1 MPNPNKQPSPWSRY
15 LPPGLTLCLGVGL
28 SVLAFILI
36 WNWENKRRE
45 YEFNRRIDDIAIA
58 LERQL
63 NTDLDVI
70 LALGDY
76 MKTSSNVER
85 SSFSRFV
92 SRPLAIH
99 SSLQMVA
106 WSPLVT
112 DAKRQEYEAQGK
124 IEIDPN
130 FQIVEKNTRGDLVQP
145 SPRSEYFPL
154 YYVDPLAENQSVLGL
169 DLASQPKLQTIIEQA
184 RDTGEITITP
194 NSPLIPQD
202 DRIKLIPGDR
212 SGLGL
217 LAVVPIYQNVTQP
230 TTIASRRNLLQGYVL
245 GVFQLK
251 NIFQNS
257 FKRRNT
263 EYINLYLSDVTPK
276 KNDLSTP
283 SPNPGSQSF
292 QLPMEKNN
300 FAILYDPDKQQL
312 IPPEHQ
318 QKSIAKLNCPIEESD
333 NSEDQPCRRSLRISD
348 REWSLYILTT
358 PEFRKT
364 QKHWR
369 SWGSLVMG
377 LLWTLI
383 PVTYMLTALDRTTQ
397 IEKLAEETASQAEK
411 LHQAYK
417 QLELEQVKSEELL
430 LNVLPGPIAQRLKA
444 DEHNIADTFA
454 EVTVMFADIVGFTEL
469 SARIPPSQLVGVLN
483 DIFSAFDHLADKYG
497 LEKIKTIGDAY
508 MVCGGLPVPR
518 ADHAVA
524 IAEMALD
531 MQHEIRKLSLDH
543 NEAFSIRIGI
553 NSGPV
558 IAGVIGLKRF
568 IYDLWGDTV
577 NIASRMES
585 HGMTGC
591 IQITAATYDLLR
603 DKYYFEKR
611 GTIQVKGKGYMT
623 TYLLLGR
630 KGFEPTKLFDRR

>member
-1 MPNPNKQPSPWSRY
+1 MPNKQSSPWSRY

-36 WNWENKRRE
+36 WNWENKRRD
-45 YEFNRRIDDIAIA
+45 YEFNRRIDDITIA

-76 MKTSSNVER
+76 MKTSNKVER

-99 SSLQMVA
+99 PSLQMIA

-112 DAKRQEYEAQGK
+112 DAKRQEYEEQAK

-130 FQIVEKNTRGDLVQP
+130 FEIVEADPQGKLRETPQ
-145 SPRSEYFPL
+145 RSEYFPL
-154 YYVDPLAENQSVLGL
+154 YYIDPLAENQTVLGL
-169 DLASQPKLQTIIEQA
+169 DLASQPAIHTILERA
-184 RDTGEITITP
+184 RDTEEITVSSNTSLTP
-194 NSPLIPQD
+194 LNGGIS
-202 DRIKLIPGDR
+202 LIPGDR

-217 LAVVPIYQNVTQP
+217 LAVLPIYRNGTLP
-230 TTIASRRNLLQGYVL
+230 STIASRRNLLQGFVL

-251 NIFQNS
+251 NIFQTS
-257 FKRRNT
+257 LKGRNT
-263 EYINLYLSDVTPK
+263 EYINLYLSDAAPQ
-276 KNDLSTP
+276 KNNQSTRTL
-283 SPNPGSQSF
+283 NLGGRNF
-292 QLPMEKNN
+292 QLDQEKNN
-300 FAILYDPDKQQL
+300 FGILYDPNSQELIPTEQQL
-312 IPPEHQ
+312 
-318 QKSIAKLNCPIEESD
+318 KRIAQLNCPIQD
-333 NSEDQPCRRSLRISD
+333 NGTSQDQPCKRTLKISD

-377 LLWTLI
+377 LLWTLL
-383 PVTYMLTALDRTTQ
+383 PVTYMLTALGRTTQ
-397 IEKLAEETASQAEK
+397 IEKLAKETATQAEK
-411 LHQAYK
+411 LQQAYK

-430 LNVLPGPIAQRLKA
+430 LNVLPGPIAKRLKQ

-469 SARIPPSQLVGVLN
+469 SARISPSELVGVLN

-518 ADHAVA
+518 VDHAEA

-531 MQHEIRKLSLDH
+531 MQQEIRRLSVDH

-591 IQITAATYDLLR
+591 IQMTAASYELLR

-611 GTIQVKGKGYMT
+611 GTIHVKGKGYMT

-630 KGFEPTKLFDRR
+630 KGFEARELFKSP

>member
-1 MPNPNKQPSPWSRY
+1 MPKPNKQHLPWSRY

-76 MKTSSNVER
+76 MKTSTNVER

-124 IEIDPN
+124 IEIDPR
-130 FQIVEKNTRGDLVQP
+130 FQIVEKNTLGDLVKT
-145 SPRSEYFPL
+145 SPRLEYFPL
-154 YYVDPLAENQSVLGL
+154 YYVDPLAENQTVLGL
-169 DLASQPKLQTIIEQA
+169 DLASQPRLQTIIEQA
-184 RDTGEITITP
+184 RDTGEITISPNTP
-194 NSPLIPQD
+194 LAPVD
-202 DRIKLIPGDR
+202 DGIKLIPGDH

-230 TTIASRRNLLQGYVL
+230 NTIASRRNLLQGFVL

-251 NIFQNS
+251 NIFQSS
-257 FKRRNT
+257 FKGRNT
-263 EYINLYLSDVTPK
+263 EYINLYLSDSTPK

-283 SPNPGSQSF
+283 SPNPGSQNF
-292 QLPMEKNN
+292 QLPIEKNN
-300 FAILYDPDKQQL
+300 FGILYDPNNQQL
-312 IPPEHQ
+312 IPPENQ
-318 QKSIAKLNCPIEESD
+318 LKRIAKLNCPIEDHD
-333 NSEDQPCRRSLRISD
+333 NSEYQPCRRSLKISD

-397 IEKLAEETASQAEK
+397 IEKLAEETATQAEK
-411 LHQAYK
+411 LQQAYK

-469 SARIPPSQLVGVLN
+469 SARISPSELVGVLN

-518 ADHAVA
+518 VDHAEA
-524 IAEMALD
+524 IAEMAID
-531 MQHEIRKLSLDH
+531 MQQEIRKLSVDH

-591 IQITAATYDLLR
+591 IQMTAATYDLLR

-611 GTIQVKGKGYMT
+611 GTIHVKGKGYMT

-630 KGFEPTKLFDRR
+630 KGFEPTKLFDHP